1 VEAYEESA
9 VAYPLLQGER
19 VGGCLLVAAAQADF
33 FTPQRLQLVN
43 GYADLAVLA
52 LQDDQF
58 YEKQAIQL
66 HTMPATDVQQAHFVS
81 FRNRVNEM
89 ISAPDRQIA
98 NIVQAEQLVWSQ
110 LAEELMSLN
119 P

>member
-1 VEAYEESA
+1 MSSGRRGTNRFLHPTTAATRQYIRRS
-9 VAYPLLQGER
+9 R
-19 VGGCLLVAAAQADF
+19 CLSL
-33 FTPQRLQLVN
+33 R
-43 GYADLAVLA
+43 
-52 LQDDQF
+52 DDEF

-66 HTMPATDVQQAHFVS
+66 RTMPATDVQQTHFAS
-81 FRNRVNEM
+81 FRRRVNEM
-89 ISAPDRQIA
+89 LSVPDRQVA